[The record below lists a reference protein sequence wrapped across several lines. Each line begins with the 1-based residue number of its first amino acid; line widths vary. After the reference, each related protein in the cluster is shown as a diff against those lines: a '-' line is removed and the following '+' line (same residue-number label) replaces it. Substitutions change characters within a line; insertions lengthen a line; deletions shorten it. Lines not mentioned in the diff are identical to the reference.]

1 MAKPGKGV
9 WMLVRLG
16 FAAALLCAS
25 TAAALAAGQPPTDKY
40 KDMVAE
46 HAREHGLPETLVHRV
61 IMRESRYN
69 ASVVHRAYWG
79 LMQIT
84 YATAKSMGYK
94 GKPAGLLD
102 PDVNLTYAVPY
113 LANAYMIADGDEN
126 RAVRLYASGY
136 YASAKKGRLLSK
148 LRTAASQPLKVE
160 PVAIAAPPQPS
171 LLATIFGASPTLQTD
186 QFAATASAAE
196 DAAAAADGA
205 PVLADVPLPP
215 RRPRHL
221 GRTVTANR

>member
-1 MAKPGKGV
+1 
-9 WMLVRLG
+9 MLVRLG
-16 FAAALLCAS
+16 FAATLLCAS
-25 TAAALAAGQPPTDKY
+25 TVAGLAAGQPPTSRYDEI
-40 KDMVAE
+40 VAE
-46 HAREHGLPETLVHRV
+46 HARAHGLPEKLVHRV

-69 ASVVHRAYWG
+69 PKAMHYRYWG

-84 YATAKSMGYK
+84 YATARSMGYR

-113 LANAYMIADGDEN
+113 LANAYLIAGGDES

-148 LRTAASQPLKVE
+148 LRTADSAPAKLDSE
-160 PVAIAAPPQPS
+160 PAAAPASPPS
-171 LLATIFGASPTLQTD
+171 LFAMMFGTSPTVSTD
-186 QFAATASAAE
+186 QFVATADAAALDEGAE
-196 DAAAAADGA
+196 DAA
-205 PVLADVPLPP
+205 PVLVDVPLPP

-221 GRTVTANR
+221 AHTVTANR

>member
-1 MAKPGKGV
+1 
-9 WMLVRLG
+9 MLVRLVC
-16 FAAALLCAS
+16 AAALSCACS
-25 TAAALAAGQPPTDKY
+25 AAALAADPPARTRY
-40 KDMVAE
+40 NELVAE
-46 HAREHGLPETLVHRV
+46 HAKEHGLPETLVHRV

-113 LANAYMIADGDEN
+113 LANAYMIADRDEN
-126 RAVRLYASGY
+126 RAVQLYASGY
-136 YASAKKGRLLSK
+136 YASAKKARLLAK
-148 LRTAASQPLKVE
+148 LRTAASEPLKVQ
-160 PVAIAAPPQPS
+160 PAVAAPAPQPS
-171 LLATIFGASPTLQTD
+171 LFAMMFGASPTMSAD

-196 DAAAAADGA
+196 ENASEDAASA
-205 PVLADVPLPP
+205 LADVPLPP
-215 RRPRHL
+215 RRPHHL

>member
-1 MAKPGKGV
+1 
-9 WMLVRLG
+9 MLVRLG
-16 FAAALLCAS
+16 FAAALTCACS
-25 TAAALAAGQPPTDKY
+25 AATLAAGQPPTEKY

-46 HAREHGLPETLVHRV
+46 HAKEHGLPETLIHRV

-102 PDVNLTYAVPY
+102 PNVNLTYAVPY

-126 RAVRLYASGY
+126 RAVHLYASGY
-136 YASAKKGRLLSK
+136 YPAAKRARLLSK
-148 LRTAASQPLKVE
+148 LRTAASEPLKAE
-160 PVAIAAPPQPS
+160 RIAQAPAPQPS
-171 LLATIFGASPTLQTD
+171 LFAMMFGASPSMQAD
-186 QFAATASAAE
+186 QFVATASAAE
-196 DAAAAADGA
+196 DVEDAA
-205 PVLADVPLPP
+205 PLLEKVPLPP

-221 GRTVTANR
+221 DRTVTAHR

>member
-1 MAKPGKGV
+1 
-9 WMLVRLG
+9 MLVRLVC
-16 FAAALLCAS
+16 AAALSCACS
-25 TAAALAAGQPPTDKY
+25 AAALAADPPARTRY
-40 KDMVAE
+40 NELVAE
-46 HAREHGLPETLVHRV
+46 HAKEHGLPETLVHRV

-94 GKPAGLLD
+94 GRPAGLLD

-136 YASAKKGRLLSK
+136 YVSAKKGRMLSK
-148 LRTAASQPLKVE
+148 LRTADSA
-160 PVAIAAPPQPS
+160 PVRPDPAPAAAPAPQPS
-171 LLATIFGASPTLQTD
+171 LFAMMFGASPSVSTD
-186 QFAATASAAE
+186 QYVATANASGL
-196 DAAAAADGA
+196 DDGA
-205 PVLADVPLPP
+205 EEATPVFADVPLPP
-215 RRPRHL
+215 HRPRHL

>member
-1 MAKPGKGV
+1 
-9 WMLVRLG
+9 
-16 FAAALLCAS
+16 
-25 TAAALAAGQPPTDKY
+25 
-40 KDMVAE
+40 
-46 HAREHGLPETLVHRV
+46 
-61 IMRESRYN
+61 
-69 ASVVHRAYWG
+69 VVHRAYWG

-136 YASAKKGRLLSK
+136 YASAKKARLLSK
-148 LRTAASQPLKVE
+148 LRTAASEPLKV
-160 PVAIAAPPQPS
+160 APTATAVPAQPS
-171 LLATIFGASPTLQTD
+171 LFAMIFGASPTLQTD

-196 DAAAAADGA
+196 DAAAADDA

-215 RRPRHL
+215 RRPRHV

>member
-1 MAKPGKGV
+1 
-9 WMLVRLG
+9 MLVRL
-16 FAAALLCAS
+16 FCAAALSCAS
-25 TAAALAAGQPPTDKY
+25 TAAVQAAGQPPTDKY

-46 HAREHGLPETLVHRV
+46 HAREHGLPEKLVHRV

-69 ASVVHRAYWG
+69 ANVVHRAYWG

-136 YASAKKGRLLSK
+136 YASAKKARLLSR
-148 LRTAASQPLKVE
+148 LRTAASEPLR
-160 PVAIAAPPQPS
+160 PAPMAAAAPAQPS
-171 LLATIFGASPTLQTD
+171 LFAMIFGASPTMPID
-186 QFAATASAAE
+186 QFEATASAGE
-196 DAAAAADGA
+196 DAEAGA
-205 PVLADVPLPP
+205 PAFDQVPLPP

-221 GRTVTANR
+221 GRTITAANR

>member
-1 MAKPGKGV
+1 
-9 WMLVRLG
+9 MLVRLG
-16 FAAALLCAS
+16 FAAALSCACS
-25 TAAALAAGQPPTDKY
+25 AASLAAGQPPTSKY
-40 KDMVAE
+40 KEMVAE
-46 HAREHGLPETLVHRV
+46 HAKEHGLPETLVHRV

-84 YATAKSMGYK
+84 YATARSMGYK

-136 YASAKKGRLLSK
+136 YASAKKARLLSK
-148 LRTAASQPLKVE
+148 LRTAASEPLKVA
-160 PVAIAAPPQPS
+160 PTATAAPAQPS
-171 LLATIFGASPTLQTD
+171 LFAMIFGASPTLQTD

-196 DAAAAADGA
+196 DATAADDA

-215 RRPRHL
+215 RRPRHV
-221 GRTVTANR
+221 GRTITANR

>member
-1 MAKPGKGV
+1 
-9 WMLVRLG
+9 MLVRLG

-25 TAAALAAGQPPTDKY
+25 TLAGRAAGQPPTDKY

-46 HAREHGLPETLVHRV
+46 HAREHGLPESLVHRV

-69 ASVVHRAYWG
+69 ASIVHRAYWG

-113 LANAYMIADGDEN
+113 LANAYMIANGDEN

-136 YASAKKGRLLSK
+136 YASAKKARVLAK
-148 LRTAASQPLKVE
+148 LRTAASEPLKVK
-160 PVAIAAPPQPS
+160 PITGAPAPQPS
-171 LLATIFGASPTLQTD
+171 LFAMIFGASPSVSGD
-186 QFAATASAAE
+186 QFAATADASVIAEESAEDSAAI
-196 DAAAAADGA
+196 
-205 PVLADVPLPP
+205 LADVPLPP
-215 RRPRHL
+215 RRPRHV
-221 GRTVTANR
+221 GRTVTAHR

>member
-1 MAKPGKGV
+1 
-9 WMLVRLG
+9 MLVRLVC
-16 FAAALLCAS
+16 AAALSCACS
-25 TAAALAAGQPPTDKY
+25 AASLAAGQPPTEKY

-46 HAREHGLPETLVHRV
+46 HAKEHGLPETLVHRV

>member
-1 MAKPGKGV
+1 
-9 WMLVRLG
+9 MLVRLVC
-16 FAAALLCAS
+16 AAALSCACS
-25 TAAALAAGQPPTDKY
+25 AAALAADPPARTRY
-40 KDMVAE
+40 NELVAE
-46 HAREHGLPETLVHRV
+46 HAKEHGLPETLVHRV

-94 GKPAGLLD
+94 GKPVGLLD

-136 YASAKKGRLLSK
+136 YASAKKARLLAK
-148 LRTAASQPLKVE
+148 LRTAASEPLKVQ
-160 PVAIAAPPQPS
+160 PTVAAPAPQPS
-171 LLATIFGASPTLQTD
+171 LFAMMFGASPTVSAD
-186 QFAATASAAE
+186 QFAATAEVSAMADESAE
-196 DAAAAADGA
+196 DAASG
-205 PVLADVPLPP
+205 LADVPLPP
-215 RRPRHL
+215 RRPHHL

>member
-1 MAKPGKGV
+1 
-9 WMLVRLG
+9 MLVRLG
-16 FAAALLCAS
+16 FAAALTCACS
-25 TAAALAAGQPPTDKY
+25 AATLAAGQPPTEKY

-46 HAREHGLPETLVHRV
+46 HAKEHGLPETLIHRV

-102 PDVNLTYAVPY
+102 PNVNLTYAVPY

-126 RAVRLYASGY
+126 RAVHLYASGY
-136 YASAKKGRLLSK
+136 YPAAKRARLLSK
-148 LRTAASQPLKVE
+148 LRTAASEPLKAE
-160 PVAIAAPPQPS
+160 RIAQAPAPQPS
-171 LLATIFGASPTLQTD
+171 LFAMMFGASPSMQAD
-186 QFAATASAAE
+186 QFLATASAAD
-196 DAAAAADGA
+196 DAEEGA
-205 PVLADVPLPP
+205 PVLENVPLPP

-221 GRTVTANR
+221 GRTVTAHR

>member
-1 MAKPGKGV
+1 M
-9 WMLVRLG
+9 
-16 FAAALLCAS
+16 AAAH
-25 TAAALAAGQPPTDKY
+25 AAGQPPTDKY

-84 YATAKSMGYK
+84 YATARSMGYK
-94 GKPAGLLD
+94 GKPSGLLD

-136 YASAKKGRLLSK
+136 YASAKKARLLSK
-148 LRTAASQPLKVE
+148 LRTAASAPLKIE
-160 PVAIAAPPQPS
+160 PAVAEAPPQPS
-171 LLATIFGASPTLQTD
+171 LFAMIFGAQPSLQAE
-186 QFAATASAAE
+186 QFVANASAAE
-196 DAAAAADGA
+196 DTVGDGA
-205 PVLADVPLPP
+205 PGLADAPLPP

>member
-1 MAKPGKGV
+1 
-9 WMLVRLG
+9 MLVRLG
-16 FAAALLCAS
+16 LAAALLCAS
-25 TAAALAAGQPPTDKY
+25 TLAGRAAGQPPTEKY

-46 HAREHGLPETLVHRV
+46 HAREHGLPESLVHRV

-113 LANAYMIADGDEN
+113 LANAYMIANGDEN

-136 YASAKKGRLLSK
+136 YASAKKARLLAK
-148 LRTAASQPLKVE
+148 LRTAASQPLKVQ
-160 PVAIAAPPQPS
+160 PVAAAPAPQPS
-171 LLATIFGASPTLQTD
+171 LFAMIFGASPTISAD
-186 QFAATASAAE
+186 QFAATADASAMADESAE
-196 DAAAAADGA
+196 DSG
-205 PVLADVPLPP
+205 PVVDDVPLPP
-215 RRPRHL
+215 RRPRHI
-221 GRTVTANR
+221 GRTVTAHR

>member
-1 MAKPGKGV
+1 
-9 WMLVRLG
+9 MLVRLG
-16 FAAALLCAS
+16 FAAALTCACS
-25 TAAALAAGQPPTDKY
+25 AATLAAGQPPTEKY

-46 HAREHGLPETLVHRV
+46 HAKEHGLPETLIHRV

-102 PDVNLTYAVPY
+102 PNVNLTYAVPY

-126 RAVRLYASGY
+126 RAVHLYASGY
-136 YASAKKGRLLSK
+136 YPAAKRARLLSK
-148 LRTAASQPLKVE
+148 LRTAASEPLKAE
-160 PVAIAAPPQPS
+160 RIAQAPAPQPS
-171 LLATIFGASPTLQTD
+171 LFAMMFGASPSMQAD
-186 QFAATASAAE
+186 QFVATASAAE
-196 DAAAAADGA
+196 DVEDAA
-205 PVLADVPLPP
+205 PLLEKVPLPP

-221 GRTVTANR
+221 GRTVTAHR